1 MVFLIK
7 YKGLF
12 MKTTTTLILAIILC
26 SPVYSPKP
34 HAQIS
39 ESAPSPELCQVIN
52 KYIRQIEAIHE
63 TYRDPKD
70 PTREEKNKE
79 AILEAKLN
87 LKQFDFKERGYR
99 DQRLDDLIYVYH
111 MLAISGVFGNKD
123 QAKLQEDLSRVKKAK
138 ETLLEGCNK

>member
-1 MVFLIK
+1 
-7 YKGLF
+7 
-12 MKTTTTLILAIILC
+12 MKTTITLIIVIILC

-39 ESAPSPELCQVIN
+39 ISESKPSPELCQVIN

-63 TYRDPKD
+63 TYKDPQD

-123 QAKLQEDLSRVKKAK
+123 QAKLQEVLSRVKKAK